1 MQKIRI
7 QVSSDVRTE
16 EIMIVRNKKRIIIDT
31 ENRAVARKLT
41 SMIAELFEDKPC
53 AIGFK
58 DE

>member
-7 QVSSDVRTE
+7 QVNSDIRTE
-16 EIMIVRNKKRIIIDT
+16 KIIIVRNKKRIIIDA

-41 SMIAELFEDKPC
+41 SMITELFEGKPSV
-53 AIGFK
+53 IGFK

>member
-16 EIMIVRNKKRIIIDT
+16 EIMIVRHKKRIIIDA

-41 SMIAELFEDKPC
+41 SMIAELFEDKPSV
-53 AIGFK
+53 IGFK

>member
-16 EIMIVRNKKRIIIDT
+16 EIMIVRNKKRIIINT

-41 SMIAELFEDKPC
+41 SMIAELFEDKPGI
-53 AIGFK
+53 IGFK

>member
-16 EIMIVRNKKRIIIDT
+16 EIMIVRNKKRIIINT

-41 SMIAELFEDKPC
+41 SMIAELFEDKPS

>member
-41 SMIAELFEDKPC
+41 SMIAELFEDKPSV
-53 AIGFK
+53 IGFK

>member
-7 QVSSDVRTE
+7 QVNSDIRTE
-16 EIMIVRNKKRIIIDT
+16 KIMLVRNKKRIIIDT

-41 SMIAELFEDKPC
+41 SMITELFEDKPNV
-53 AIGFK
+53 IGFK